1 MREAPP
7 VIEDYEIVCLDDQL
21 FGRDA
26 AVDAEARTGRARWAW
41 FAGALVIFL
50 LALATSFHGFWGGDL
65 RRDVPFPASRIAG
78 PVTTADYQMTVWA
91 TSRNARALLHGPSD
105 IFDAEPCY
113 PSGNGLTIY
122 HPLITLGLLAIPGQ
136 LATGDPVAAFNL
148 VLLLKVLIAAIAMYV
163 LVADWTRM
171 PAAGIVAG
179 LLYAFAAVQIGKP
192 FHVHHADNA
201 WLLFALFFARRLF
214 ERGRWSDALALGA
227 CSALQMGS
235 SFYPLM
241 AAAATGAPLCF
252 WLLWHHRGKP
262 QRVLPVLVA
271 SGIAAAAAGF
281 VLLPYLEAEGAHV
294 AERVLH
300 HYASWSS
307 FLPGRVRF
315 PGWTCLL
322 LALAALGLG
331 RERALAGIRG
341 DPRAALV
348 LAALF
353 TALLAAGGNERAAA
367 AAAPAIVLPNLY
379 AAFATILPGLSAVRV
394 VSDLTLGVHQVL
406 CLLAG
411 FGAAAALR
419 FAPRRALPWAT
430 AVLIAIAFVE
440 TTRPAFIGL
449 ARHPPFQSLVLRP
462 ADETLAFFR
471 TLEQQ
476 GNRGPLLEV
485 PIRPLGTEGKLELEW
500 KADIIRDQFL
510 TAYHHRRTSSCFGA
524 RHMARV
530 GGLDRW
536 SRRLLEPAGIE
547 AARREGFT
555 TVVVHHPPGRS
566 FAERYAR
573 HVRRLAHASEGRLA
587 LLATSESL
595 TAYALGDP
603 ESARVRKPNLD
614 FDEPQLGT
622 LRQPFAGRYGGP
634 YETRR

>member
-1 MREAPP
+1 LA
-7 VIEDYEIVCLDDQL
+7 
-21 FGRDA
+21 
-26 AVDAEARTGRARWAW
+26 
-41 FAGALVIFL
+41 IFL
-50 LALATSFHGFWGGDL
+50 LALVTSFHGFWGGDL
-65 RRDVPFPASRIAG
+65 RRDVPFPEGRIAG

-91 TSRNARALLHGPSD
+91 TSRNARALLRGPSD
-105 IFDAEPCY
+105 IFDAE
-113 PSGNGLTIY
+113 GLTIY

-148 VLLLKVLIAAIAMYV
+148 ALLLKVLLAAIAMYV
-163 LVADWTRM
+163 LVADWTRT

-214 ERGRWSDALALGA
+214 EWGRWSDALALGA

-241 AAAATGAPLCF
+241 AAAAAAAPLCF

-262 QRVLPVLVA
+262 RRVLPVFIA
-271 SGIAAAAAGF
+271 SAIAAAAAAL
-281 VLLPYLEAEGAHV
+281 VLLPYLETEGVHT
-294 AERVLH
+294 AERVRQ
-300 HYASWSS
+300 HYAAWSS

-322 LALAALGLG
+322 LALAALVLG

-353 TALLAAGGNERAAA
+353 TALLAAGGNERAVTGARA
-367 AAAPAIVLPNLY
+367 GAAAPAIVLPNLY
-379 AAFATILPGLSAVRV
+379 AAFAEILPGLSAVRV

-419 FAPRRALPWAT
+419 FAPRTAFPWAT
-430 AVLIAIAFVE
+430 VVLIAIAFVE

-485 PIRPLGTEGKLELEW
+485 PIRPVGSEGKLELTW
-500 KADIIRDQFL
+500 KADITRDQFL

-555 TVVVHHPPGRS
+555 TVVVHHSPGRS

-573 HVRRLAHASEGRLA
+573 QIRRLARASEGRLT

-603 ESARVRKPNLD
+603 L
-614 FDEPQLGT
+614 
-622 LRQPFAGRYGGP
+622 
-634 YETRR
+634 